1 MKIAF
6 TSDSALNIIKLP
18 PSLVC
23 SAVHVP
29 VAAAS
34 PTGVADG
41 SEAHD
46 GGHGDG
52 GGSAGNRR
60 RRMYDGTYVRT
71 AAYGG
76 IQDRSS
82 IGEKTRVTDSPR
94 ITSGKRFFFRLHIL
108 LGVWRFYAP
117 T

>member
-1 MKIAF
+1 MTRRWRGDGAAMARRWRGDGAARWRIDGA
-6 TSDSALNIIKLP
+6 AMAA
-18 PSLVC
+18 
-23 SAVHVP
+23 AVRTVARHTMAA
-29 VAAAS
+29 VAAPA
-34 PTGVADG
+34 TGEGVC
-41 SEAHD
+41 
-46 GGHGDG
+46 
-52 GGSAGNRR
+52 
-60 RRMYDGTYVRT
+60 TTVRT
-71 AAYGG
+71 YGG